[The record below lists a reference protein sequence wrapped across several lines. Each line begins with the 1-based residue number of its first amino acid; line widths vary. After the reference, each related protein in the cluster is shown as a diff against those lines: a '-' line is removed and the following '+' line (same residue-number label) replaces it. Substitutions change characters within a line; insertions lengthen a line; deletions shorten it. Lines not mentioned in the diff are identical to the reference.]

1 MDLSGYWQ
9 ENKRFLVSCGV
20 GLVLFLVG
28 WMAISAFF
36 GDELASKQ
44 RRLRTL
50 KSDLAQPMYTTADL
64 ATARAQ
70 NEVLEGVHQEL
81 AQRVEFEPREAF
93 RLRDGDAPSSRY
105 FGVVSD
111 VREDLIVRC
120 GRAGLAFPDDLGL
133 PKLAP
138 IREQEIRRF
147 LEGLDLVE
155 AALTLAIE
163 AGCERVER
171 IQIDL
176 DPRLVAGRGIEDL
189 EQTEVELRMSGP
201 ATPLVALLGLLQQ
214 ERDGRV
220 LLVERAEVRV
230 GRPGGESNRGRDE
243 VRLDLVLSA
252 AHLHGVQLARDA
264 ADDGEQG

>member
-9 ENKRFLVSCGV
+9 ENKRFLVACGV
-20 GLVLFLVG
+20 GVVLFLVG
-28 WMAISAFF
+28 WMAISSFF
-36 GDELASKQ
+36 GEELMVKQ
-44 RRLRTL
+44 RRERTL
-50 KSDLAQPMYTTADL
+50 KADLAQPMYTTADL
-64 ATARAQ
+64 SAARAR
-70 NEVLEGVHQEL
+70 NEDLEAVHREL
-81 AQRVEFEPREAF
+81 AGRVEFRPREDF
-93 RLRDGDAPSSRY
+93 RLREGDAPSSRY

-138 IREQEIRRF
+138 TREQEIQRY

-176 DPRLVAGRGIEDL
+176 DPRLVSGRGIEDL
-189 EQTEVELRMSGP
+189 EKTEVELRMSGP
-201 ATPLVALLGLLQQ
+201 ATPLVTLLGLLQQ

-220 LLVERAEVRV
+220 ILVERAEVRA
-230 GRPGGESNRGRDE
+230 GRPGRDAGRGRDE
-243 VRLDLVLSA
+243 VRLDLVLTA
-252 AHLHGVQLARDA
+252 AHLHGNELDSEEE
-264 ADDGEQG
+264 G